1 MKVLMMALGD
11 YQTNCYLIYDEDT
24 KDALVV
30 DPGFSGKEITRI
42 INEHGLKVKYIIN
55 THCHGDHIG
64 ANAFVK
70 QSTGA
75 PLLIHKAEAPM
86 LSDAR
91 QNLTGY
97 METLTEMTA
106 DGYLEEGQ
114 VLEVGKMRFQV
125 LHTPG
130 HSLGGVC
137 LVGEGVCISG
147 DTLFQGSIGRTDF
160 PGGSFKQLEASIQNK
175 LYCLD
180 DDVVVLSGHGP
191 ATTIGDEK
199 RTNPFVRAK

>member
-30 DPGFSGKEITRI
+30 DPGFSGKEIMRI
-42 INEHGLKVKYIIN
+42 INEHALKVKYIIN

-70 QSTGA
+70 RSTGA

-86 LSDAR
+86 LGDAK

-106 DGYLEEGQ
+106 DGYLEDGQ
-114 VLEVGKMRFQV
+114 ILEVGKMRFRV

-130 HSLGGVC
+130 HSLGGIC
-137 LVGEGVCISG
+137 LEGEGVCVSG

-180 DDVVVLSGHGP
+180 DHVVVLSGHGP